1 MDDIPAQLGLNPDET
16 KAYNSMNTRERF
28 DFNALPDNNAK
39 IIYIRTMVSRDRT
52 WRERSVCLAMYH
64 ILLEYFTKTILAL
77 SALWSLL
84 NIPFS
89 SVTRTLIKN

>member
-52 WRERSVCLAMYH
+52 WRERSLFRLFGRFLTYPFRR
-64 ILLEYFTKTILAL
+64 LLGH
-77 SALWSLL
+77 
-84 NIPFS
+84 
-89 SVTRTLIKN
+89 